1 MQSGQFLHYL
11 DGEQV
16 PEPGKWEEFTEEIER
31 SWDLRLIAVQYP
43 NTVIFNGGGYEL
55 LRDMYIEGLCSSL
68 EYRCDFFCGGKT
80 YVVARAQLNIS
91 DIEWNLNKCEAT
103 CKLADDGFGARINN
117 NKSIKVFL
125 DAPNS
130 KNGTSIGECPSFDLE
145 VFDSQDPEPDYLPNP
160 AKAYDWLEAMNYV
173 VRFITDDAIT
183 VNSPWYDSL
192 NTDEKYAIVTGLEL
206 RKRTGTNQAPEVSF
220 KQLFESMWKKYNL
233 WAVVTRASG
242 GDPILSI
249 LQDGDTY
256 GEGVAF
262 SLPNQDDLE
271 QSTDLERMYSSVR
284 LGDEKEIKD
293 YDGLE
298 DIPFLPMATYCTEEY
313 YIEGT
318 CNTDSQL
325 DLVMDY
331 PYGHNIINAIRGGT
345 TDNDDDPCI
354 IQYSDY
360 SLRATKSDWF
370 NPGST
375 PYLYNEALRNIK
387 IANRWRLQAAGV
399 QVYNAQEANFAANRT
414 GIVPNPVYTSNTDGS
429 AGADITR
436 VLRYDDDYTPPFF
449 DTDNAWGNG
458 TTQGNPVSEANSRY
472 TAPAIGWYVFSGFQP
487 WELLTSVIGA
497 QSQGTVCQQGGY
509 LRVTVKRYNAA
520 NVNIETDHYDG
531 TAETIPGVYGFS
543 FQHSTLLNTGD
554 YLIFYYVL
562 STTGVS
568 SICPRPPFATYGM
581 SSRLLRGG
589 TIQTDFVSVGGGEIV
604 GSDDDSYRTI
614 NYKFSRALPI
624 EEWIALRDDPT
635 LAIQVATDATSMR
648 IGHAQKLT
656 REIATGSCD
665 IELVANRQQAYK

>member
-1 MQSGQFLHYL
+1 MVSGQFIHYL
-11 DGEQV
+11 DGSVV
-16 PEPGKWEEFTEEIER
+16 PEPGKWEEFSEELER

-43 NTVIFNGGGYEL
+43 NSVIFNGGGYKL
-55 LRDMYIEGLCSSL
+55 LRDMYIEGLCRSL
-68 EYRCDFFCGGKT
+68 EYRCDFVCGGKT
-80 YVVARAQLNIS
+80 YVVARGQVNIS
-91 DIEWNLNKCEAT
+91 DIEWNLNKCEASV
-103 CKLADDGFGARINN
+103 KIADDGFGARINN

-125 DAPNS
+125 DAPDS
-130 KNGTSIGECPSFDLE
+130 KNGTNIGACPSFDLE

-160 AKAYDWLEAMNYV
+160 GKAYDWLEAMNYV
-173 VRFITDDAIT
+173 VRFITDDAIN
-183 VNSPWYDSL
+183 VVSPWYDSL
-192 NTDEKYAIVTGLEL
+192 PTDEKYAIITGLEL
-206 RKRTGTNQAPEVSF
+206 RRRTGLNQAPEVSF

-233 WAVVTRASG
+233 WAVVTRG
-242 GDPILSI
+242 PVGEPILTI

-256 GEGVAF
+256 GGGVAF
-262 SLPNQDDLE
+262 SLPHQDDLE

-387 IANRWRLQAAGV
+387 IANRWRLQASGV
-399 QVYNAQEANFAANRT
+399 QVYNAQEANFSALRGPLIANP
-414 GIVPNPVYTSNTDGS
+414 IFTSNTTGS
-429 AGADITR
+429 AGGSTPA
-436 VLRYDDDYTPPFF
+436 VLQYNDDYTPPYF
-449 DTDNAWGNG
+449 DNDNAWGNG
-458 TTQGNPVSEANSRY
+458 TPQGTPVSEANSRY
-472 TAPAIGWYVFSGFQP
+472 TSPAIGWYVFEGFQP

-497 QSQGTVCQQGGY
+497 TSQGTICQQGGY
-509 LRVTVKRYNAA
+509 LRVVVRRYNA
-520 NVNIETDHYDG
+520 VNTLIETDTYTGD
-531 TAETIPGVYGFS
+531 EEKLPGIYGFTWE
-543 FQHSTLLNTGD
+543 HSTLLDTGD
-554 YLIFYYVL
+554 YLIFNYVL
-562 STTGVS
+562 GNTSVFAN
-568 SICPRPPFATYGM
+568 CPLPPFASYGM
-581 SSRLLRGG
+581 TSRLAKLG
-589 TIQTDFVSVGGGEIV
+589 TIRTTFVSVGGGEIV
-604 GSDDDSYRTI
+604 GSDADSYRTV
-614 NYKFSRALPI
+614 NYKFSRSLAI
-624 EEWIALRDDPT
+624 EDWIALRDDPT

-648 IGHAQKLT
+648 LGHTQKIT
-656 REIATGSCD
+656 REIASGACD